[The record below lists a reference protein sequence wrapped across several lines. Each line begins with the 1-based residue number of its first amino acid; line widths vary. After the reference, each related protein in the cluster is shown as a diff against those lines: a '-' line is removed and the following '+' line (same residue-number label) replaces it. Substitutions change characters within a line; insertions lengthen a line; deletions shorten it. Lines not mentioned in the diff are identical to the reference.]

1 MTLPIL
7 PSAAELV
14 ASLDEEL
21 IDLLYERLKMAAEL
35 PPIETPDDVAREVQ
49 RMRNLAAIYRVPP
62 DLGEAMALA
71 LIEARKQWKGA

>member
-1 MTLPIL
+1 MSLPTV
-7 PSAAELV
+7 PELV

-21 IDLLYERLKMAAEL
+21 VDLLYERLKLAADL
-35 PPIETPDDVAREVQ
+35 PPLETPEEIAREVL

-71 LIEARKQWKGA
+71 LIEARKQFKGA

>member
-1 MTLPIL
+1 MPLPLL
-7 PSAAELV
+7 PTTAELV

-35 PPIETPDDVAREVQ
+35 PPLETPEAVGREVL
-49 RMRNLAAIYRVPP
+49 RMRNLAAVYRVPP

-71 LIEARKQWKGA
+71 LIEARKQFKGA

>member
-1 MTLPIL
+1 MPLPLL
-7 PSAAELV
+7 PTTAELV

-21 IDLLYERLKMAAEL
+21 VDLLYERLKMAAEL
-35 PPIETPDDVAREVQ
+35 PPLETPDEVAREVL

>member
-1 MTLPIL
+1 MHLPT
-7 PSAAELV
+7 PAELV

-21 IDLLYERLKMAAEL
+21 IDILYERLKMAAEL
-35 PPIETPDDVAREVQ
+35 PPLETPEEVAREVL

>member
-1 MTLPIL
+1 MSL
-7 PSAAELV
+7 PSTRSLI

-21 IDLLYERLKMAAEL
+21 VGLLYERLKLAAEL
-35 PPIETPDDVAREVQ
+35 PPLETPDDVAREVM

-71 LIEARKQWKGA
+71 FIEARKQWKGA

>member
-1 MTLPIL
+1 MPIPLLPTT
-7 PSAAELV
+7 AELV

-21 IDLLYERLKMAAEL
+21 FGLLYERLKMAAEL
-35 PPIETPDDVAREVQ
+35 PPLEAPDEVAREVV

-62 DLGEAMALA
+62 EVGAVMAHA